1 MTSIRVDTSSLIPGA
16 VVVSN
21 SAGFGVLA
29 QDVPASGANGP
40 GIAYSSLS
48 FPADTGKEVRIA
60 LTSWPTSG
68 TLIIYEDTSFEYDG
82 PSFSTTYQLYL
93 DGVAVGSPQ
102 AFSVDL
108 PNTAVEVT
116 PGKASIQFRQYAPV
130 VTVGGSVVLTPVVAH
145 ITIKGYAPAVAQPVA
160 QQPTGNCQLY
170 VKLGGVYQLLRLN

>member
-68 TLIIYEDTSFEYDG
+68 TLILYEDTSFEYDG

-102 AFSVDL
+102 TFSVTL
-108 PNTAVEVT
+108 ESNPVMVG
-116 PGKASIQFRQYAPV
+116 PGTS
-130 VTVGGSVVLTPVVAH
+130 GVVA
-145 ITIKGYAPAVAQPVA
+145 TGYAATVTYSGANSVAPGAGQVVASGYLPTIVQPNVQPA
-160 QQPTGNCQLY
+160 GNCRLY
-170 VKLGGVYQLLRLN
+170 VKRGGVYQLLTLH

>member
-1 MTSIRVDTSSLIPGA
+1 MTSIRVDTSSLISGA

-29 QDVPASGANGP
+29 QDVPVSGANGP

-60 LTSWPTSG
+60 LTAWPATG

-102 AFSVDL
+102 VFSVTL
-108 PNTAVEVT
+108 ESNHVLVE
-116 PGKASIQFRQYAPV
+116 PGTS
-130 VTVGGSVVLTPVVAH
+130 GVVA
-145 ITIKGYAPAVAQPVA
+145 TGYAVAVTYSGDNSVSPGSGKVLVSGYLPAIVQPNV
-160 QQPTGNCQLY
+160 QPTGNCRLY
-170 VKLGGVYQLLRLN
+170 VKRGGVYQLLTLH